1 MTSPY
6 DPEHPEEMSGRLGL
20 EVARYWKQYLE
31 YWELQE
37 DVEDP
42 RHDEAARRLHR
53 KLDAIGGA
61 VRKLLHTLTPDA
73 DAVVAIRDFVDVS
86 EAEDPLEAAA
96 EVIRLVHETPIVRDS
111 IRIALGFE
119 AAEELLPRAEGR
131 ISDLLTLV
139 AARSVSTRAAS
150 FLDRA
155 TRLYLWGFDPEC
167 VIMCRA
173 VLEAALASR
182 LADDLDA
189 DDAAP
194 NLDNLLRIA
203 GGRKILQGFE
213 RAKNRKG
220 WRARKGS
227 PLWRA
232 ERLKWAGNEVLHQR
246 PEVAASRSTDI
257 KDARE
262 AVSELAW
269 VLSELFP
276 AASETPKPPRVLT

>member
-1 MTSPY
+1 MNPY
-6 DPEHPEEMSGRLGL
+6 DPDRPEEMSGWLAL
-20 EVARYWKQYLE
+20 HVADYWRRYLE
-31 YWELQE
+31 YWELEE
-37 DVEDP
+37 DVADP

-61 VRKLLHTLTPDA
+61 VRTLLHTLSPDEA
-73 DAVVAIRDFVDVS
+73 AVAAIRDFVDVS

-119 AAEELLPRAEGR
+119 AAEELLPRAESR

-139 AARSVSTRAAS
+139 AARSVSPRAAT

-173 VLEAALASR
+173 VLEAALTAR
-182 LADDLDA
+182 LADDVDR
-189 DDAAP
+189 DDPAP

-203 GGRKILQGFE
+203 GGRKVLDGFE

-246 PEVAASRSTDI
+246 PEVVGSRSTDI
-257 KDARE
+257 QDARE
-262 AVSELAW
+262 AVRELAEI
-269 VLSELFP
+269 LTLLFP
-276 AASETPKPPRVLT
+276 

>member
-1 MTSPY
+1 MKSPY
-6 DPEHPEEMSGRLGL
+6 DPDHPEEMSGRLGL
-20 EVARYWKQYLE
+20 EVATYWKQYLE

-37 DVEDP
+37 NVEDP
-42 RHDEAARRLHR
+42 RHDEAARRIHR

-61 VRKLLHTLTPDA
+61 VRKLLHTLSPDA

-139 AARSVSTRAAS
+139 AARSVSKRAAS

-173 VLEAALASR
+173 VLEAALTSR
-182 LADDLDA
+182 LEVEV

-203 GGRKILQGFE
+203 GGRKILHGFE

-220 WRARKGS
+220 WRATKGS

-232 ERLKWAGNEVLHQR
+232 ERLKWAGNEVLHQQ

-276 AASETPKPPRVLT
+276 AASDKPKLPRVLT

>member
-1 MTSPY
+1 MMNPY
-6 DPEHPEEMSGRLGL
+6 DPDRPEEMSSWLALHVGD
-20 EVARYWKQYLE
+20 YWNHYLE
-31 YWELQE
+31 YWELKD
-37 DVEDP
+37 DVEDS
-42 RHDEAARRLHR
+42 RYDDATRRLHR

-61 VRKLLHTLTPDA
+61 VRKLLHTLSPDA
-73 DAVVAIRDFVDVS
+73 EAVVAIRDFVDVS
-86 EAEDPLEAAA
+86 EAEEPLEAAA

-139 AARSVSTRAAS
+139 AARSVSPRAAP

-173 VLEAALASR
+173 VLEAALTSR
-182 LADDLDA
+182 MAGDLDV
-189 DDAAP
+189 DDQAP

-203 GGRKILQGFE
+203 GGRKILEGFE
-213 RAKNRKG
+213 RADNRKG

-232 ERLKWAGNEVLHQR
+232 ERLKWAGNEVLHQQ
-246 PEVAASRSTDI
+246 PEVAGSRSTDI

-262 AVSELAW
+262 AVSELAD
-269 VLSELFP
+269 VLSLIFP
-276 AASETPKPPRVLT
+276 AGRDKPKRPRVLS

>member
-1 MTSPY
+1 MTRPY
-6 DPEHPEEMSGRLGL
+6 DPDHPEEMSGRLGL
-20 EVARYWKQYLE
+20 EVATYWRQYLE
-31 YWELQE
+31 YWEIQE
-37 DVEDP
+37 NVEDP

-61 VRKLLHTLTPDA
+61 VRKLLHTLSPDA
-73 DAVVAIRDFVDVS
+73 GAMVAIRDFVDVS

-96 EVIRLVHETPIVRDS
+96 EVIRLVQDTPIVRDS

-119 AAEELLPRAEGR
+119 AAEELLPRAESR

-139 AARSVSTRAAS
+139 AARSVSPRAAS

-173 VLEAALASR
+173 VLEAALTSR
-182 LADDLDA
+182 LAGDVDV

-203 GGRKILQGFE
+203 GGRKVLAGFE
-213 RAKNRKG
+213 RADNRKG
-220 WRARKGS
+220 WRAKKGS

-232 ERLKWAGNEVLHQR
+232 ERLKWAGNEILHQR
-246 PEVAASRSTDI
+246 PEVAGSRATDI

-262 AVSELAW
+262 AVRELAW

-276 AASETPKPPRVLT
+276 NGSEGPPRPRVLR